1 MVLFDSLEVCLAFDY
16 HGLFD
21 LEQFLPF
28 FLVIQYLCL
37 GLAQRNVHFRVLRI
51 HSLLVVFDLLLLSFL
66 DGESFLQ
73 NVDFVVEAV
82 HLLLLVKR
90 QLLCPVQLLHLTLQ
104 LVLLLLL
111 LHDF

>member
-1 MVLFDSLEVCLAFDY
+1 M
-16 HGLFD
+16 
-21 LEQFLPF
+21 
-28 FLVIQYLCL
+28 IQYLCL

-66 DGESFLQ
+66 DGKSFLQ